1 MSMFCPTELAA
12 RLERAEAGL
21 IAAAVS
27 GARPIGG
34 GYAAYASPGS
44 PLNKVA
50 GLGFADPPTEAG
62 LDDVE
67 RWFAAA
73 GSPVQA
79 EVATLADPAVAELL
93 TARGYRLA
101 GCENVLGCVPSGQP
115 AAAEVEVREVSTAG
129 AFQEWLDVVAD
140 AVMVDDVQGVP
151 SHESFARDIVVTA
164 MLDMARAGLRHYL
177 ALRDG
182 VPAGGASLRIADG
195 VAQLTGAA
203 TLPDHRRRGVQQA
216 LLAARLRDA
225 AAEGAGLA
233 TITTQP
239 GSKSHQNAQRQG
251 FDLLY
256 TRLILVKD

>member
-1 MSMFCPTELAA
+1 MFCSTDLAA

-21 IAAAVS
+21 IAAAVP

-34 GYAAYASPGS
+34 GVAAFASPGS
-44 PLNKVA
+44 PLNKIA
-50 GLGFADPPTEAG
+50 GLGFAELPTEAE

-93 TARGYRLA
+93 TGRGYRLV
-101 GCENVLGCVPSGQP
+101 GCENVLGCVPSPRPAVPGVDIHQVSS
-115 AAAEVEVREVSTAG
+115 AAALR
-129 AFQEWLDVVAD
+129 EWLDVVAD
-140 AVMVDDVQGVP
+140 AVMVDDTQGVP
-151 SHESFARDIVVTA
+151 SHESFARDTVVTA

-177 ALRDG
+177 ARRDG
-182 VPAGGASLRIADG
+182 VAAGGASLRMAGG

-203 TLPDHRRRGVQQA
+203 TLPAHRRRGVQQA

-225 AAEGAGLA
+225 AAEAAELA

-239 GSKSHQNAQRQG
+239 GSKSHENAQRQG